1 MRAEG
6 AMLTRSAFLRAAS
19 AGAFAAA
26 ATSALDAAGATPEP
40 LGRTEGPIRVSAAL
54 QGYTIRV

>member
-1 MRAEG
+1 MP
-6 AMLTRSAFLRAAS
+6 TRSAFLRAS
-19 AGAFAAA
+19 AGALAAA
-26 ATSALDAAGATPEP
+26 AVAAPATPEP